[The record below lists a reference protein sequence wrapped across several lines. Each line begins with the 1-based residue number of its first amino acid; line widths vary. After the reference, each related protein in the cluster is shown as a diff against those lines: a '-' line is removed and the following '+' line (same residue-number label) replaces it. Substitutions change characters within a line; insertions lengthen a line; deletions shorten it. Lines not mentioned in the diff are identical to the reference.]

1 MNAISTEGLFKVFD
15 RTARSV
21 VRNHEGPGGE
31 PYPMSSV
38 KAAEMP
44 EEHALLFL
52 KSPDFKVVAP
62 DGRELTPIPEAA
74 LQRGNDEITL
84 EADETVARFAELND
98 EALLARVVNRP
109 GGHRFRADSP
119 REAMLSFLETAPKV
133 AEIPVTQRVRS
144 TGSEE
149 LSRDEQ
155 LPQGDI
161 DKLMP
166 KGLGSLEG
174 A

>member
-1 MNAISTEGLFKVFD
+1 MNAISTEGLYKVYD

-31 PYPMSSV
+31 PYPMSAV
-38 KAAEMP
+38 KPAEMP

-52 KSPDFKVVAP
+52 KGHDFKVVAP
-62 DGRELTPIPEAA
+62 DGRELSPIPASA
-74 LQRGNDEITL
+74 MQRGDDAITL
-84 EADETVARFAELND
+84 EADETVARFSELND

-109 GGHRFRADSP
+109 GGHRFRRDSP
-119 REAMLSFLETAPKV
+119 RAEMLTFLETAPKV

-155 LPQGDI
+155 LPAEDI

-166 KGLGSLEG
+166 KGLAGLEG
-174 A
+174 G